1 MRSDQFAGWLLTHSL
16 GGLKNLK
23 AKNLVQSSLRL
34 LILSATLQKQ
44 MKIFPGEN
52 DFKFLQLSSNENEQL
67 TVKKLQ
73 NTKEI
78 RHNDWEA
85 DNVGYW
91 K

>member
-1 MRSDQFAGWLLTHSL
+1 
-16 GGLKNLK
+16 
-23 AKNLVQSSLRL
+23 
-34 LILSATLQKQ
+34 